1 MPHLVLVIGSK
12 RISSWSLRPWLALR
26 QAGLRFEEV
35 VIPLRRPE
43 TKSQILAFSPS
54 GKLPLLKQGP
64 LLVWDSLAICEFVAE
79 LACAYPLWPENRG
92 ARAVARAV
100 SAEMHSGFQALRQN
114 LPMEV
119 GAHFPSFKPPEDAA
133 QDIERILAI
142 WRDCRAKFGAAGPFL
157 FGAWTVADAMFAPV
171 VFRFQSYD
179 VALDPVS
186 AAYCEAMLSL
196 PAMREWAEAA
206 ALEPDA
212 HRLNRSAIKS
222 IS

>member
-64 LLVWDSLAICEFVAE
+64 LVVWDSLAICEFVAE

-119 GAHFPSFKPPEDAA
+119 GAAFPGFKPPEDAA

-212 HRLNRSAIKS
+212 TRLNRSAIKS